1 MHRALAKVIE
11 VKKIK
16 ERKEG
21 NFTISSLKCKI
32 KVKGPA
38 SKGFKLPANINGK
51 VGFITRECPDVWKI
65 KAGDEIILDPSEIK
79 TMIPK
84 KKNDINQ
91 DGYEEKVLENSFL
104 KAIILPHLGARVGSL
119 IYKTTGKD
127 IFKPTLKYG
136 KKEYVDFGGTI
147 DLIEEDF
154 PGNLWNAEFKEKNN
168 RYEYEKKGLKIEK
181 EMKLLPSLPILQQ
194 TITITTKKKKEINYW
209 QSIPVRV
216 CSYEDAVFVPTM
228 EKLEHKLYYKPI
240 LAPWT
245 PNLEYYVLKLG
256 AFLLTNKA
264 QNFLFITNPDLL
276 DVLNVKFTLSNIH
289 LFPKMFPKELKK
301 GESIKYSC
309 LYGIGDKYYVDS
321 DTIAICS
328 RARNL
333 FSIITVSTK
342 EIKTANLH
350 WDKEERKISLSPRN
364 INLVGRIWTGE
375 TLLDVPPEAGIHF
388 KL

>member
-1 MHRALAKVIE
+1 M
-11 VKKIK
+11 
-16 ERKEG
+16 
-21 NFTISSLKCKI
+21 SLKCKI

-38 SKGFKLPANINGK
+38 SKGFKLPSNIQGK

-91 DGYEEKVLENSFL
+91 DGYEEEVLENSFL
-104 KAIILPHLGARVGSL
+104 KAIILPHLGARVSSL

-136 KKEYVDFGGTI
+136 KKEYVDFGGAI
-147 DLIEEDF
+147 DLIEKDF

-181 EMKLLPSLPILQQ
+181 VIKFFPSLPLLQQ

-209 QSIPVRV
+209 QSIPIRV
-216 CSYEDAVFVPTM
+216 SSPEDTVFIPTM
-228 EKLEHKLYYKPI
+228 EKLEHKVYYKPI
-240 LAPWT
+240 LPIWT
-245 PNLEYYVLKLG
+245 PYLEYYALKLG
-256 AFLLTNKA
+256 AFLLANKA
-264 QNFLFITNPDLL
+264 QNFLFITNRDLL
-276 DVLNVKFTLSNIH
+276 DVLNVKFTLSNIY
-289 LFPKMFPKELKK
+289 LFPKMFLKELKK

-321 DTIAICS
+321 DTIAILS
-328 RARNL
+328 RAKNL
-333 FSIITVSTK
+333 FSIIAVSTK

-364 INLVGRIWTGE
+364 INLLGRIWRGE
-375 TLLDVPPEAGIHF
+375 TLLDVPPEADIHL